1 LVSIGCSGAD
11 EGGGRDLSALL
22 TMQRFSVA
30 GPFFLNEKYIN
41 NFSEKITWLLFK
53 GMGLVR
59 LLLISALAATLIG
72 CSSASQQTRQSFA
85 DSGLYQAYQQ
95 QSSQMYSK
103 RRVLPGRTVTANSRH
118 RKNNDP
124 TKIAKSHVVSSFIR
138 LHDRSN
144 IGITTPPIAAKTETP
159 SSPQLHD
166 ESVTTPTIAAK
177 TETPP
182 SSQLDD
188 ESVIKKA
195 KATIAAK
202 MNYPDSV
209 EFEDM
214 KRAARK
220 NALGNS
226 IDTICGFVRDKNS
239 GPKPFIYLVQKD
251 EAYIGGYTIATSEYR
266 NICSI
271 TTLPGSR

>member
-1 LVSIGCSGAD
+1 
-11 EGGGRDLSALL
+11 
-22 TMQRFSVA
+22 MH
-30 GPFFLNEKYIN
+30 
-41 NFSEKITWLLFK
+41 
-53 GMGLVR
+53 
-59 LLLISALAATLIG
+59 
-72 CSSASQQTRQSFA
+72 
-85 DSGLYQAYQQ
+85 
-95 QSSQMYSK
+95 SK
-103 RRVLPGRTVTANSRH
+103 RRVSPGRAVAAKGRH
-118 RKNNDP
+118 RKNNDS
-124 TKIAKSHVVSSFIR
+124 TKIAKSHIASSFIR
-138 LHDRSN
+138 LHDSSN
-144 IGITTPPIAAKTETP
+144 IGITTPPLP
-159 SSPQLHD
+159 
-166 ESVTTPTIAAK
+166 TPTIAAK

-182 SSQLDD
+182 SSQLHD

-202 MNYPDSV
+202 MNDPNSV

-226 IDTICGFVRDKNS
+226 IDTICGFVREKNG
-239 GPKPFIYLVQKD
+239 GPKPFLYLVQKD